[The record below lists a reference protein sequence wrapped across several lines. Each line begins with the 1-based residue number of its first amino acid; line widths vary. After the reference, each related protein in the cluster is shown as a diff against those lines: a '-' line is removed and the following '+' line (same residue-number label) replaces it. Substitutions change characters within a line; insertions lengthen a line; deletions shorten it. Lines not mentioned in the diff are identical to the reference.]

1 MTNTARHPKSTVS
14 LVVAIS
20 GHRDLYDEDL
30 PLLQKSVHEILK
42 TLHKTYP
49 DTALLLL
56 TGLAE
61 GADRVAA
68 RAMKEL
74 GFPYIAVL
82 PMKADL
88 YRIDFQSPESSAEF
102 ESLLHGA
109 ASVLELPN
117 AEGVTDHEL
126 NFPGAPKRNVQY
138 HALGRFL
145 TQYSQVLIAIWDG
158 GAEIKQG
165 GTYHVIRLKL
175 GDLTEFEKKD
185 DFATRRVGTGPV
197 HVVYVRR
204 KSSHAPRIPR
214 LESPVLWPEGTNEES
229 YSEAYRLLNRFNR
242 DVAEGDEALCKSAEK
257 SRNRLVAEHK
267 VADLSPNM
275 EWAARVY
282 SFADAL
288 AGRYNSWS
296 IFRWQI
302 VYLLL
307 AITGLLLVWVHFD
320 EKLQWLPLAGYY
332 IGFLAVAAFIGYE
345 QIAKRRER
353 HEDYRALAEALRVQ
367 FFWMVAG
374 LSDFAADN
382 YQTQQAGEMAWIRD
396 AISECALY
404 QPSAVWKPIHQ
415 WKPAQSYQLAH
426 AWISGQKEYFAE
438 KSLRYEKLHNRYNT
452 VALIAGGIG
461 ILVPLAAFIAH
472 HFHLTKMIA
481 EHLKMDDTIVRDC
494 HIVAAILLWWAALG
508 WSYIE
513 RRGWAYLARQY
524 ARMYRVFSNSETD
537 LLSFEKAG
545 NFEFCRLTIFEL
557 GCEAL
562 AENAEWLVTHR
573 EHKLSLKML
582 VG

>member
-1 MTNTARHPKSTVS
+1 MSKTARHPKSTAS

-30 PLLQKSVHEILK
+30 PLLQKSVHEVLK

-61 GADRVAA
+61 GADRVAV
-68 RAMKEL
+68 RAMKEF

-88 YRIDFQSPESSAEF
+88 YRIDFQSPESVAEF
-102 ESLLHGA
+102 DSMLQGA
-109 ASVLELPN
+109 ANKIELPN
-117 AEGVTDHEL
+117 CEGVTDHEL
-126 NFPGAPKRNVQY
+126 NFPRAPKRNVQY

-158 GAEIKQG
+158 DAEIKQG
-165 GTYHVIRLKL
+165 GTNHVIRLKL
-175 GDLTEFEKKD
+175 GELTEFEKKD

-197 HVVYVRR
+197 YVFYVRR
-204 KSSHAPRIPR
+204 KSSHAPRVPR
-214 LESPVLWPEGTNEES
+214 LESTVLWPQGTNEEN

-242 DVAEGDEALCKSAEK
+242 DVADGDEALCKSAEK
-257 SRNRLVAEHK
+257 SRKKLVAEHK

-288 AGRYNSWS
+288 ASRYNFWS
-296 IFRWQI
+296 ILRWQI

-307 AITGLLLVWVHFD
+307 AITGALLVRVHFSKSSD
-320 EKLQWLPLAGYY
+320 WLTLACYY
-332 IGFLAVAAFIGYE
+332 AGVLAVLAFVRYE
-345 QIAKRRER
+345 RIAERRER

-374 LSDFAADN
+374 LSDLAADN

-404 QPSAVWKPIHQ
+404 QQSAVWKPGHQ

-426 AWISGQKEYFAE
+426 AWISGQKEYFAG
-438 KSLRYEKLHNRYNT
+438 KSLRYDRLHNLCNT
-452 VALIAGGIG
+452 VAWVAGCIG
-461 ILVPLAAFIAH
+461 IVIPLATFIAK
-472 HFHLTKMIA
+472 LP
-481 EHLKMDDTIVRDC
+481 DDLAHC
-494 HIVAAILLWWAALG
+494 GHIVAAILLWCAALG

-513 RRGWAYLARQY
+513 RRGWEYLTRQY
-524 ARMYRVFSNSETD
+524 ARMYRVFSNSEAD
-537 LLSFEKAG
+537 LMSFEKAD
-545 NFEFCRLTIFEL
+545 NFEFCRMTIFEL

-573 EHKLSLKML
+573 EQKLSLKML

>member
-1 MTNTARHPKSTVS
+1 MSKTARHPKSTAS

-30 PLLQKSVHEILK
+30 PLLQKSVHEVLK
-42 TLHKTYP
+42 KLHTSYP
-49 DTALLLL
+49 HTALLLL

-61 GADRVAA
+61 GADRVAV
-68 RAMKEL
+68 RAIKEL

-88 YRIDFQSPESSAEF
+88 YRIDFQSPESAAEF
-102 ESLLHGA
+102 DAMLQGA
-109 ASVLELPN
+109 ARVLELPN
-117 AEGVTDHEL
+117 CEGVTDHEL
-126 NFPGAPKRNVQY
+126 NFPRAPQRDVQY
-138 HALGRFL
+138 HSMGRFI

-158 GAEIKQG
+158 DAEMKQG
-165 GTYHVIRLKL
+165 GTHHVIRLKL
-175 GDLTEFEKKD
+175 GDLTEFESRD

-197 HVVYVRR
+197 YVSFVRR
-204 KSSHAPRIPR
+204 KSSHAPPMPR
-214 LESPVLWPEGTNEES
+214 LESTVLWPQGTNEEN

-242 DVAEGDEALCKSAEK
+242 DVADGDEALRKSAEK
-257 SRNRLVAEHK
+257 SRKRLVAEHK

-275 EWAARVY
+275 EWAAQVY

-288 AGRYNSWS
+288 ASRYNLWS

-307 AITGLLLVWVHFD
+307 AITGVLLVLVHVN
-320 EKLQWLPLAGYY
+320 EELNGRQLAGYCACV
-332 IGFLAVAAFIGYE
+332 LAVAAFIGYE
-345 QIAKRRER
+345 RVAKRRER

-374 LSDFAADN
+374 LSDLAADN
-382 YQTQQAGEMAWIRD
+382 YQTRQAGEMAWIRD

-404 QPSAVWKPIHQ
+404 QQSAVWKPSHQ

-426 AWISGQKEYFAE
+426 AWISGQKEYFAD
-438 KSLRYEKLHNRYNT
+438 KSLRYNRLHNRYNT
-452 VALIAGGIG
+452 IARIAGGIG
-461 ILVPLAAFIAH
+461 IIIPFAVYYKILPVELTH
-472 HFHLTKMIA
+472 HA
-481 EHLKMDDTIVRDC
+481 

-508 WSYIE
+508 WSFIE
-513 RRGWAYLARQY
+513 RRGWEYSARQY
-524 ARMYRVFSNSETD
+524 ALMYRVFSNSEAD
-537 LLSFEKAG
+537 LMSLEKTG
-545 NFEFCRLTIFEL
+545 NFEFCRRTIFEL

-562 AENAEWLVTHR
+562 AENAEWLATHR
-573 EHKLSLKML
+573 EQKLSMKML

>member
-1 MTNTARHPKSTVS
+1 MGKSTRPPKSAVS
-14 LVVAIS
+14 LVVAVS
-20 GHRDLYDEDL
+20 GHRDLYPEDI
-30 PLLQKSVHEILK
+30 PSLQKSVYEILK
-42 TLHKTYP
+42 KLHESYP
-49 DTALLLL
+49 DTSLLLL

-82 PMKADL
+82 PMNADL
-88 YRIDFQSPESSAEF
+88 YRMDFQSPESLAEF
-102 ESLLHGA
+102 DGMLQDAAGA
-109 ASVLELPN
+109 LELPN
-117 AEGVTDHEL
+117 CEGVTDHDL
-126 NFPGAPKRNVQY
+126 NFPGAPKRTMQY
-138 HALGRFL
+138 EALGRFL
-145 TQYSQVLIAIWDG
+145 TQYSQALIAIWDG
-158 GAEIKQG
+158 DPEVKQG
-165 GTYHVIRLKL
+165 GTNHVIRLKL
-175 GDLTEFEKKD
+175 GDLTAFEKRD

-197 HVVYVRR
+197 YVVYARR
-204 KSSHAPRIPR
+204 KSSEAPLMPR
-214 LESPVLWPEGTNEES
+214 LESTVRWPQGANEES

-242 DVAEGDEALCKSAEK
+242 DVAEGGEPLCKRAEK
-257 SRNRLVAEHK
+257 SRNRLVEEHK
-267 VADLSPNM
+267 VADLAINM

-288 AGRYNSWS
+288 ADRYNYWS
-296 IFRWQI
+296 ILRWQV

-307 AITGLLLVWVHFD
+307 AITGVFLIWVHFND
-320 EKLQWLPLAGYY
+320 LESNWHPLVAYY
-332 IGFLAVAAFIGYE
+332 AGFLGVAAFISYE
-345 QIAKRRER
+345 QITKRRER

-374 LSDFAADN
+374 LPDLAADH

-404 QPSAVWKPIHQ
+404 QQPAAWKPGHR
-415 WKPAQSYQLAH
+415 WKPAQSYQLTY
-426 AWISGQKEYFAE
+426 AWISGQKEFFAG
-438 KSLRYEKLHNRYNT
+438 KSLRYDRLHNRYNT
-452 VALIAGGIG
+452 IALVAGAIG
-461 ILVPLAAFIAH
+461 ISIPVATFIAVVYFGMSDGRAH
-472 HFHLTKMIA
+472 GT
-481 EHLKMDDTIVRDC
+481 

-513 RRGWAYLARQY
+513 RRGWGYLARQY
-524 ARMYRVFSNSETD
+524 ARMYRVFSKSETD
-537 LLSFEKAG
+537 LRSFEERG

-562 AENAEWLVTHR
+562 AENAEWLATHR

>member
-1 MTNTARHPKSTVS
+1 MDKTARHPKSTVS

-30 PLLQKSVHEILK
+30 PSLQESIHDLLKELHES
-42 TLHKTYP
+42 YP
-49 DTALLLL
+49 NTALLLL

-61 GADRVAA
+61 GADRVAV
-68 RAMKEL
+68 RAMKKL

-82 PMKADL
+82 PMDADL
-88 YRIDFQSPESSAEF
+88 YRIDFQSPESSSEF
-102 ESLLHGA
+102 DDMLKGA
-109 ASVLELPN
+109 ARVLELPN
-117 AEGVTDHEL
+117 CEGVNDHEL

-138 HALGRFL
+138 HALARFL
-145 TQYSQVLIAIWDG
+145 TQYSQVLIALWDG

-165 GTYHVIRLKL
+165 GTNHVIRLKL
-175 GDLTEFEKKD
+175 GEPTEFEKGD

-197 HVVYVRR
+197 YVVYTRR
-204 KSSHAPRIPR
+204 KSSHAPRMPR
-214 LESPVLWPEGTNEES
+214 LESTVLWPQGTNEKS
-229 YSEAYRLLNRFNR
+229 YSEAYHLLNRFNR
-242 DVAEGDEALCKSAEK
+242 DVGDGDEVLRKSAEN

-267 VADLSPNM
+267 VTGLSLNM
-275 EWAARVY
+275 EWAAKVY

-288 AGRYNSWS
+288 ADRYNSWS

-320 EKLQWLPLAGYY
+320 EEFHWLLLVGYY
-332 IGFLAVAAFIGYE
+332 AGFSAVAAFISYE
-345 QIAKRRER
+345 RIAERRER

-374 LSDFAADN
+374 LSDLAADN

-404 QPSAVWKPIHQ
+404 QPSAVWKPTHQ
-415 WKPAQSYQLAH
+415 WMPTQSYQLAH

-438 KSLRYEKLHNRYNT
+438 KSLRYDRLHNRYNT
-452 VALIAGGIG
+452 IALIAGGFG
-461 ILVPLAAFIAH
+461 IVIPSAAFIAH
-472 HFHLTKMIA
+472 NFEVSDK
-481 EHLKMDDTIVRDC
+481 IVHDS

-513 RRGWAYLARQY
+513 RRGWGYLARQY

-537 LLSFEKAG
+537 LTNFEKAG